1 MLECQRCEYGDGDKE
16 NEYILPLLNKN
27 FYFFLFQ
34 RYVGL
39 QEYILNVECSIHV
52 GCTIILVLSWLAKT
66 SIYDNFTEEP
76 DDKSCDFSVNCLKIP

>member
-39 QEYILNVECSIHV
+39 QEYILNVECVVFMLDAQSY
-52 GCTIILVLSWLAKT
+52 LFYL
-66 SIYDNFTEEP
+66 D
-76 DDKSCDFSVNCLKIP
+76 

>member
-1 MLECQRCEYGDGDKE
+1 MFESTKTVHTTTKNVQKKAKDNRCMLECQRCEYGDGDKE

-39 QEYILNVECSIHV
+39 QEYNLNVECSISM
-52 GCTIILVLSWLAKT
+52 LDAQPYLFYL
-66 SIYDNFTEEP
+66 D
-76 DDKSCDFSVNCLKIP
+76 